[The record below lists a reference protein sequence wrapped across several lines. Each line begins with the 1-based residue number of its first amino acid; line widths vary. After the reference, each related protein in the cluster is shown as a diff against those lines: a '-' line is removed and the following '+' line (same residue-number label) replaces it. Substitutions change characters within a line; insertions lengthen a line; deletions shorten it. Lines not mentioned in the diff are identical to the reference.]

1 VKSLDLSIYLL
12 LKKKKKKKGGVWE
25 RESGFYLVLLTLLV
39 KWEWAGKARKEE
51 GVRQTRSIKRGWSQL
66 SRGSP
71 MGSTPHSNAML
82 CYSNVY

>member
-1 VKSLDLSIYLL
+1 MVEKEEEEKRGGCERELLSTIYLTT
-12 LKKKKKKKGGVWE
+12 
-25 RESGFYLVLLTLLV
+25 TLLV
-39 KWEWAGKARKEE
+39 KWEWAGKEE